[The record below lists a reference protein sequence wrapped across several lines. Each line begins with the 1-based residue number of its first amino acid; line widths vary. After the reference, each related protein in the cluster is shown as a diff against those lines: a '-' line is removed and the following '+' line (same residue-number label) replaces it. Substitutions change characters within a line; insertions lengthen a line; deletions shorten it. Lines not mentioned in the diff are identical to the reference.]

1 MIEKFKLFSF
11 ENSEGRDVIH
21 DMFEYRD
28 ELMNVLRALDNNTLF
43 NESTNAKEDFTN
55 LLTSFV
61 EGQRGTFANI
71 AVAGSWGLVDCK
83 EGIPSDARVDFV
95 FMPTYIITAILAR
108 TYLDYPEI
116 ANSIPRYKGALI
128 AGFNFCSL
136 RGLQGHGYEGEDGRV
151 EALKILNMGHV
162 PELLEKNPAWCNELA
177 QIL

>member
-11 ENSEGRDVIH
+11 ENSESHDVIH
-21 DMFEYRD
+21 EMFEYRD
-28 ELMNVLRALDNNTLF
+28 ELMNALRALNN
-43 NESTNAKEDFTN
+43 STSVKEDFAN

-71 AVAGSWGLVDCK
+71 GVAGSWGLVDCK
-83 EGIPSDARVDFV
+83 EGISSDARVDFV
-95 FMPTYIITAILAR
+95 FMSTYIITAILAR
-108 TYLDYPEI
+108 TYLDYPEMS
-116 ANSIPRYKGALI
+116 NSIPRYKDALI
-128 AGFNFCSL
+128 TGLNFCSL

-162 PELLEKNPAWCNELA
+162 PELLEKNPTWCNKLA